1 MHSLPTW
8 PEIWTF
14 SSLSSREE
22 LQEKLFCAAVEQ
34 EVFGPEPQRGFGF
47 WRSAIVHPSLRTQVV
62 VIPPK
67 VNQPID
73 LDLISVNP
81 LGGKHILVV
90 SAAFKASK

>member
-1 MHSLPTW
+1 M
-8 PEIWTF
+8 
-14 SSLSSREE
+14 
-22 LQEKLFCAAVEQ
+22 
-34 EVFGPEPQRGFGF
+34 
-47 WRSAIVHPSLRTQVV
+47 

-67 VNQPID
+67 VNQPMD